1 MEMENIQEAHEQAE
15 HAHQDRSLRLPTFSM
30 AVLAVLV
37 AIVSLLGH
45 RSSTE
50 QILLQT
56 KAADTWA
63 EYQAKSI
70 RQNAYKQL
78 SSLLD
83 ALDLKNAQKGE
94 QTKALFQ
101 QEAERYSKEKD
112 ELQQEARKL
121 EEEVQVERRRTDRF
135 DLGEALL
142 EVALVITSITLLTKR
157 RIFWSFGLILGALG
171 IASALSA
178 WL

>member
-1 MEMENIQEAHEQAE
+1 MEMENIHEAQEQAE
-15 HAHQDRSLRLPTFSM
+15 HAHQDRSLQLPTFSM
-30 AVLAVLV
+30 AILAVLV

-94 QTKALFQ
+94 QTKAQFQ
-101 QEAERYSKEKD
+101 QEAERYNKEKD
-112 ELQQEARKL
+112 E
-121 EEEVQVERRRTDRF
+121 
-135 DLGEALL
+135 
-142 EVALVITSITLLTKR
+142 
-157 RIFWSFGLILGALG
+157 
-171 IASALSA
+171 
-178 WL
+178 